1 MNIKKVKK
9 PFYKRWWFILIA
21 LFFLLGIA
29 GAFNDDKNIE
39 SASKKEIVKEEKTDE
54 VIKEEPKERQSEY
67 SETEKPWGEFN
78 YKNAGVIK
86 DITKDL
92 ENNYTIA
99 TLITDN
105 NTENKVKIYG
115 TDMDISN
122 YNSKKVFLSGTKSD
136 DLDKDYILVSNYKNI
151 NLVDENLIT
160 SINNLDNIDNT
171 SAVTAVD
178 NSING
183 IDNEDYK
190 NYMRSFYNVKISSL
204 NQKKEDEQR
213 KIAEEQARQQELQR
227 QQEAERQR
235 KAQEQQNINSTNKN
249 QTVES
254 VPGNGETVYVASSG
268 EGECYHSKPNCGRM
282 KSAYSMTKSEAE
294 GKGYRPCKKCY

>member
-21 LFFLLGIA
+21 LFFLLGIT
-29 GAFNDDKNIE
+29 GAFNDNKSIE
-39 SASKKEIVKEEKTDE
+39 SASKKEIVKEEKLDE
-54 VIKEEPKERQSEY
+54 SIKEEPKERQSEY

-86 DITKDL
+86 DLTKDL
-92 ENNYTIA
+92 ENNYIIA
-99 TLITDN
+99 TLTTDN
-105 NTENKVKIYG
+105 NTDSKVKIYG

-122 YNSKKVFLSGTKSD
+122 YKSKKVFLRGTKSD

-160 SINNLDNIDNT
+160 SINNLDSIDNT

-183 IDNEDYK
+183 IGNEDYR

-213 KIAEEQARQQELQR
+213 KIAEEQARQQELQK

-282 KSAYSMTKSEAE
+282 KGTYSMTRSEAE